1 MRLFSV
7 TLSLLM
13 LIPASTLSVR
23 GVLKAER
30 GPEVFADW
38 FCVEGVVAL
47 VLAALSSVNI
57 SHPDG
62 NDNPI

>member
-1 MRLFSV
+1 MRPFGV
-7 TLSLLM
+7 TLSFLN

-23 GVLKAER
+23 GALKAER
-30 GPEVFADW
+30 GPEAFADW

-47 VLAALSSVNI
+47 VVIALSSVNI

-62 NDNPI
+62 NDHLI